1 MIITNYSQGMSDCI
15 FCKIVRGELETKL
28 EKETEHVVVFR
39 DIHPQ
44 APLHL
49 LIVPKKHYKDI
60 TEVENDVWIEI
71 KDVAVQ
77 IGRSKGLSGFRL
89 VNNAGDAAEIPHMH
103 VHLLGEIPADRAV

>member
-1 MIITNYSQGMSDCI
+1 MSDCI
-15 FCKIVRGELETKL
+15 FCKIAKGETETKF
-28 EKETEHVVVFR
+28 EKETEKLVVFR

-60 TEVENDVWIEI
+60 TEVENEVWTEI

-77 IGRSKGLSGFRL
+77 ICRSKDLPGFRL
-89 VNNAGDAAEIPHMH
+89 VNNAGDSAAVAHMH
-103 VHLLGEIPADRAV
+103 VHLLGDISADRAV